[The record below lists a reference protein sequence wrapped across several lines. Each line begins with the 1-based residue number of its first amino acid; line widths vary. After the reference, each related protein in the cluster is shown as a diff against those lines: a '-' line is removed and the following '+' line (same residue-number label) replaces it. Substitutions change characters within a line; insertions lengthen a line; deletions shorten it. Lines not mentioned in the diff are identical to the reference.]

1 MIRPKGSAAFATYRW
16 YSDVHIP
23 DILDTGLFHTAY
35 RYESLDPQ
43 ITGDKYL
50 ALYETD
56 AGDLGKAGEELGKLR
71 ANWEQRGR
79 LFDATERVMRLTAH
93 RIWPLD

>member
-1 MIRPKGSAAFATYRW
+1 M
-16 YSDVHIP
+16 
-23 DILDTGLFHTAY
+23 FHTAY

-43 ITGDKYL
+43 VTKGKYL

-56 AGDLGKAGEELGKLR
+56 SSDPDKAGDELTKLR

-79 LFDATERVMRLTAH
+79 LFDGTELVLRATAR
-93 RIWPLD
+93 RIWPMD